1 MTTVTVRASRPYEV
15 TIGRGLLDTVGRQAA
30 GQWKGR
36 SAAVVSD
43 STVAP
48 LYLNRVKDSLERAGF
63 RVHSFV
69 FPAGEDQKN
78 GGTYLKL
85 LEFLAARRLTRADGL
100 IALGGGVVGDLA
112 GFAAAT
118 FLRGIGFLQ
127 LPTTLLAAVDSS
139 VGGKTAIDLTNGKNL
154 AGAFYQPQAVLCDLD
169 TLDTLPAEVFADGC
183 AEVIKYGMIGDP
195 ALLARLETVD
205 FRADPEELVARCVAQ
220 KRDLVE
226 QDEFDTGARQLEH
239 VISTCV
245 TLKRMAVMED
255 EFDTG
260 ARQLLNLGHTLGH
273 GVEACSGYTVS
284 HGRAVAIG
292 MTLVTRAAV
301 AFGRCPAEVLPR
313 LRRLLERYGL
323 PDATAYSAQALYEK
337 TLSDKKRS
345 GDTISLVV
353 PIAWGASQ
361 LVRIPVSELPA
372 WIERGL
378 GL

>member
-15 TIGRGLLDTVGRQAA
+15 TIGRGLLDTVGWQAA

-48 LYLNRVKDSLERAGF
+48 LYLTRVKDSLERAGF
-63 RVHSFV
+63 QVHSFV

-226 QDEFDTGARQLEH
+226 QDEFDTGARQL
-239 VISTCV
+239 
-245 TLKRMAVMED
+245 
-255 EFDTG
+255 
-260 ARQLLNLGHTLGH
+260 LNLGHTLGH

>member
-220 KRDLVE
+220 TRDLVE
-226 QDEFDTGARQLEH
+226 Q
-239 VISTCV
+239 
-245 TLKRMAVMED
+245 D

>member
-48 LYLNRVKDSLERAGF
+48 LYLNRMKDSLERAGF

-226 QDEFDTGARQLEH
+226 QDEFDTGARQL
-239 VISTCV
+239 
-245 TLKRMAVMED
+245 
-255 EFDTG
+255 
-260 ARQLLNLGHTLGH
+260 LNLGHTLGH

>member
-63 RVHSFV
+63 WVHSFV

-226 QDEFDTGARQLEH
+226 QDEFDTGARQL
-239 VISTCV
+239 
-245 TLKRMAVMED
+245 
-255 EFDTG
+255 
-260 ARQLLNLGHTLGH
+260 LNLGHTLGH

>member
-226 QDEFDTGARQLEH
+226 QDEFDTGARQL
-239 VISTCV
+239 
-245 TLKRMAVMED
+245 
-255 EFDTG
+255 
-260 ARQLLNLGHTLGH
+260 LNLGHTLGH

-323 PDATAYSAQALYEK
+323 PDATAYLAQALYEK

>member
-226 QDEFDTGARQLEH
+226 QDEFDTGARQL
-239 VISTCV
+239 
-245 TLKRMAVMED
+245 
-255 EFDTG
+255 
-260 ARQLLNLGHTLGH
+260 LNLGHTLGH

-301 AFGRCPAEVLPR
+301 AFGRCPAEVLLR

-323 PDATAYSAQALYEK
+323 PDATAYSAQVLYEK

>member
-205 FRADPEELVARCVAQ
+205 FRVDPAELVARCVAQ

-226 QDEFDTGARQLEH
+226 Q
-239 VISTCV
+239 
-245 TLKRMAVMED
+245 D

>member
-48 LYLNRVKDSLERAGF
+48 LYLNRVKDRLERAGF

-205 FRADPEELVARCVAQ
+205 FRVDPEELVARCVAQ

-226 QDEFDTGARQLEH
+226 Q
-239 VISTCV
+239 
-245 TLKRMAVMED
+245 D

>member
-139 VGGKTAIDLTNGKNL
+139 VGGKTAMDLTNGKNL

-226 QDEFDTGARQLEH
+226 Q
-239 VISTCV
+239 
-245 TLKRMAVMED
+245 D

>member
-15 TIGRGLLDTVGRQAA
+15 TIGRGLLDTVGQQAA

-63 RVHSFV
+63 QVHSFV

-226 QDEFDTGARQLEH
+226 QDEFDTGARQL
-239 VISTCV
+239 
-245 TLKRMAVMED
+245 
-255 EFDTG
+255 
-260 ARQLLNLGHTLGH
+260 LNLGHTLGH

>member
-1 MTTVTVRASRPYEV
+1 MKTLHVGLDDRSYDIHIAPGLLSQAGALCRAALPRAGRLAVVTDSHVGPLYGETIMSSLAGAGFQAELV
-15 TIGRGLLDTVGRQAA
+15 TI
-30 GQWKGR
+30 
-36 SAAVVSD
+36 
-43 STVAP
+43 
-48 LYLNRVKDSLERAGF
+48 
-63 RVHSFV
+63 
-69 FPAGEDQKN
+69 PAGESSKCLSMLGRLYDAFTAQ
-78 GGTYLKL
+78 G
-85 LEFLAARRLTRADGL
+85 LTRSDGVV
-100 IALGGGVVGDLA
+100 ALGGGVVGDLA

-226 QDEFDTGARQLEH
+226 QDEFDTGARQL
-239 VISTCV
+239 
-245 TLKRMAVMED
+245 
-255 EFDTG
+255 
-260 ARQLLNLGHTLGH
+260 LNLGHTLGH

>member
-100 IALGGGVVGDLA
+100 MARGGGVVGDLA

-226 QDEFDTGARQLEH
+226 QDEFDTGARQL
-239 VISTCV
+239 
-245 TLKRMAVMED
+245 
-255 EFDTG
+255 
-260 ARQLLNLGHTLGH
+260 LNLGHTLGH

>member
-15 TIGRGLLDTVGRQAA
+15 TIGRGLLDTVGWQAA

-63 RVHSFV
+63 QVHSFV

-226 QDEFDTGARQLEH
+226 QDEFDTGARQL
-239 VISTCV
+239 
-245 TLKRMAVMED
+245 
-255 EFDTG
+255 
-260 ARQLLNLGHTLGH
+260 LNLGHTLGH

-353 PIAWGASQ
+353 PVAWGASQ

>member
-85 LEFLAARRLTRADGL
+85 LEFLPARRLTRADGL

-226 QDEFDTGARQLEH
+226 QDEFDTGARQL
-239 VISTCV
+239 
-245 TLKRMAVMED
+245 
-255 EFDTG
+255 
-260 ARQLLNLGHTLGH
+260 LNLGHTLGH

>member
-205 FRADPEELVARCVAQ
+205 FRADPEELVARGVAQ

-226 QDEFDTGARQLEH
+226 Q
-239 VISTCV
+239 
-245 TLKRMAVMED
+245 D

>member
-63 RVHSFV
+63 QVHSFV

-226 QDEFDTGARQLEH
+226 QDEFDTGARQL
-239 VISTCV
+239 
-245 TLKRMAVMED
+245 
-255 EFDTG
+255 
-260 ARQLLNLGHTLGH
+260 LNLGHTLGH

-345 GDTISLVV
+345 GDTMSLVV

>member
-63 RVHSFV
+63 QVHSFV

-226 QDEFDTGARQLEH
+226 QDEFDTGARQL
-239 VISTCV
+239 
-245 TLKRMAVMED
+245 
-255 EFDTG
+255 
-260 ARQLLNLGHTLGH
+260 LNLGHTLGH

>member
-226 QDEFDTGARQLEH
+226 QDEFDTGARQL
-239 VISTCV
+239 
-245 TLKRMAVMED
+245 R
-255 EFDTG
+255 
-260 ARQLLNLGHTLGH
+260 NLGHTLGH

>member
-112 GFAAAT
+112 GFAATT

-226 QDEFDTGARQLEH
+226 Q
-239 VISTCV
+239 
-245 TLKRMAVMED
+245 D

>member
-43 STVAP
+43 SSVAP
-48 LYLNRVKDSLERAGF
+48 LDLNRVKDSLERAGF

-226 QDEFDTGARQLEH
+226 QDEFDTGARQL
-239 VISTCV
+239 
-245 TLKRMAVMED
+245 
-255 EFDTG
+255 
-260 ARQLLNLGHTLGH
+260 LNLGHTLGH

>member
-15 TIGRGLLDTVGRQAA
+15 TIGRGLLDTVGWQAA

-63 RVHSFV
+63 QVDSFV

-226 QDEFDTGARQLEH
+226 QDEFDTGARQL
-239 VISTCV
+239 
-245 TLKRMAVMED
+245 
-255 EFDTG
+255 
-260 ARQLLNLGHTLGH
+260 LNLGHTLGH

>member
-112 GFAAAT
+112 GVAAAT

-226 QDEFDTGARQLEH
+226 Q
-239 VISTCV
+239 
-245 TLKRMAVMED
+245 D

>member
-139 VGGKTAIDLTNGKNL
+139 VGGKTAIDLTTGKNL

-226 QDEFDTGARQLEH
+226 QDEFDTGARQL
-239 VISTCV
+239 
-245 TLKRMAVMED
+245 
-255 EFDTG
+255 
-260 ARQLLNLGHTLGH
+260 LNLGHTLGH

-323 PDATAYSAQALYEK
+323 PDATAYSAQALYET

-353 PIAWGASQ
+353 PSAWGASQ

>member
-1 MTTVTVRASRPYEV
+1 MLA
-15 TIGRGLLDTVGRQAA
+15 D
-30 GQWKGR
+30 
-36 SAAVVSD
+36 AV
-43 STVAP
+43 
-48 LYLNRVKDSLERAGF
+48 
-63 RVHSFV
+63 
-69 FPAGEDQKN
+69 
-78 GGTYLKL
+78 
-85 LEFLAARRLTRADGL
+85 
-100 IALGGGVVGDLA
+100 GGVVLCA
-112 GFAAAT
+112 V
-118 FLRGIGFLQ
+118 GIGSMQTMSQVFL
-127 LPTTLLAAVDSS
+127 V
-139 VGGKTAIDLTNGKNL
+139 KN
-154 AGAFYQPQAVLCDLD
+154 AGADQRGVANSTY
-169 TLDTLPAEVFADGC
+169 
-183 AEVIKYGMIGDP
+183 YMGM
-195 ALLARLETVD
+195 
-205 FRADPEELVARCVAQ
+205 
-220 KRDLVE
+220 
-226 QDEFDTGARQLEH
+226 
-239 VISTCV
+239 
-245 TLKRMAVMED
+245 
-255 EFDTG
+255 
-260 ARQLLNLGHTLGH
+260 NLGHTLGH

>member
-85 LEFLAARRLTRADGL
+85 LEFLAARRLTRAEGL

-226 QDEFDTGARQLEH
+226 QDEFDTGARQL
-239 VISTCV
+239 
-245 TLKRMAVMED
+245 
-255 EFDTG
+255 
-260 ARQLLNLGHTLGH
+260 LNLGHTLGH

>member
-118 FLRGIGFLQ
+118 FLRGIGVLR

-226 QDEFDTGARQLEH
+226 Q
-239 VISTCV
+239 
-245 TLKRMAVMED
+245 D